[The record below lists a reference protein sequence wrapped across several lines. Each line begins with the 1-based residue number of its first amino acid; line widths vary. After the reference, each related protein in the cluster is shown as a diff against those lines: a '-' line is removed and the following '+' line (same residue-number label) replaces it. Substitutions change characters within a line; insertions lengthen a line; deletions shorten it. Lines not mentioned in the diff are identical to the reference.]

1 MDGHLLF
8 LRTACRLCGNV
19 LSKKSDFADKNLF
32 KSEFLSQFQINID
45 EDMEDIHPNNVCAGC
60 KRSLYR
66 ILGNTDVQA
75 KVWAS
80 HYEGNCPC
88 NKKARGRPLKRV
100 EEKVA
105 ILKDNESDTEEIETE
120 EEKNSCQQFSAL
132 IKNISLLDRELA
144 LACAKEL
151 ADQFNLIF
159 DDEVREPLSN
169 KLEYFKAH
177 TSKAKK
183 EALLLLYNDITEEL
197 QHLEAVDEHCILEDD
212 EDGEVD

>member
-1 MDGHLLF
+1 MKTWKIF
-8 LRTACRLCGNV
+8 LPIMTALDANDHFIWIR
-19 LSKKSDFADKNLF
+19 
-32 KSEFLSQFQINID
+32 
-45 EDMEDIHPNNVCAGC
+45 
-60 KRSLYR
+60 
-66 ILGNTDVQA
+66 GNTDVQA
-75 KVWAS
+75 KVSTSKRPSLWAS
-80 HYEGNCPC
+80 HSEGNCPC

-105 ILKDNESDTEEIETE
+105 ILKDNESDTESGEEIETE

-151 ADQFNLIF
+151 AEQFNLIF
-159 DDEVREPLSN
+159 DDEVREPLSS

-197 QHLEAVDEHCILEDD
+197 QHLEAVDELCILEDD